1 MLSIHIEGLQDH
13 MMLWETSQ
21 LLQNNGLMKTNQ
33 TTIEAQQLIFPKLFS
48 TDQLLKL
55 SMVLQIS
62 HSRQVIL
69 IQTSE

>member
-1 MLSIHIEGLQDH
+1 